1 MELTGVV
8 VEITVAPSILTTNV
22 CALDQPVP
30 MVIVISFG
38 LSQTVMVVALAG
50 VDTEPASVPSI

>member
-1 MELTGVV
+1 MV